1 MVELLISVIFIIIKL
16 QSFFE
21 IYFKKNILV
30 VFVNIY
36 KIIMVRILNMVNEC
50 KVYFLDYFIID
61 IKLYV
66 VMKFNMEIVYLKL
79 YR

>member
-1 MVELLISVIFIIIKL
+1 
-16 QSFFE
+16 
-21 IYFKKNILV
+21 
-30 VFVNIY
+30 
-36 KIIMVRILNMVNEC
+36 MVRILNMVNEC